1 MKIISYNIHHC
12 TQEKVDSVLRMQ
24 ADIYILPE
32 MSHPQKLRIPN
43 GFMAYWRGNIE
54 TKGLG
59 IVFRKDL
66 ECYVPDWTV
75 NSQCYF
81 LPLIAEKKL
90 IIGAWPTKR
99 PSNEPKGYP
108 QIALDG
114 LAEYASRFEAYPTLI
129 AGDFNLYNG
138 QQDETEMYSLKKVV
152 SFLRQY
158 GMTSIYHYWY
168 GEEMGK
174 ESQATYYHQFKKDQQ
189 FFLDYTFSNIP
200 VKDYILF
207 DWNPRFSDHVAQCI
221 EI

>member
-32 MSHPQKLRIPN
+32 MSHPEKLRIPN
-43 GFMAYWRGNIE
+43 GFIAYWRGDIE

-66 ECYVPDWTV
+66 ECYVPNWSA

-81 LPLIAEKKL
+81 LPLIAENKL

-114 LAEYASRFEAYPTLI
+114 LAEYASRFEVYPTLI

-138 QQDETEMYSLKKVV
+138 QQDETEEYSLKKVA
-152 SFLRQY
+152 SFLKQY
-158 GMTSIYHYWY
+158 GMTSIYHYLS

-174 ESQATYYHQFKKDQQ
+174 ESLATYYHQFKKEQP

-200 VKDYILF
+200 VKNYSLL
-207 DWNPRFSDHVAQCI
+207 DWNKRLSDHVAQCI